1 MGNQRPGDNLNTAA
15 TMAFAVNTGA
25 IEDRFQSTPNESP
38 E

>member
-1 MGNQRPGDNLNTAA
+1 MGEQRPGDNLYDAA
-15 TMAFAVNTGA
+15 TMSFEVNTGA